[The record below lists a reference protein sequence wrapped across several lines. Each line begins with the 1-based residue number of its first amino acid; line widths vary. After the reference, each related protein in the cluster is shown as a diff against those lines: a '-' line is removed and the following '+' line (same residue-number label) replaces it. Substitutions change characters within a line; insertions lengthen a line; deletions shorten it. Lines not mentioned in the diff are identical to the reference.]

1 MNEDKAFALFR
12 LLFAPIPS
20 LWHTPRKAKATPKS
34 VVVLYQGCQNFK
46 YVANCAI
53 FRKTCDNVILPPAR
67 KESQVGIFFNYLRFF
82 YKSFDG
88 FPSDYLATLAQ
99 MLSCINKVG
108 GGRRGFCGK
117 VTAADHLCGL
127 WRAVNRGVGP
137 FLSRDS
143 CSQGGRGDLT

>member
-1 MNEDKAFALFR
+1 MKTKPLPYFAFCLR
-12 LLFAPIPS
+12 LSLAYGTPHVRRKQLPRVSWYSIRVAKTLNMSPIVRYFAKLAIVFS
-20 LWHTPRKAKATPKS
+20 CLQLEKNRKLA
-34 VVVLYQGCQNFK
+34 
-46 YVANCAI
+46 
-53 FRKTCDNVILPPAR
+53 
-67 KESQVGIFFNYLRFF
+67 FFNHLRFF

-108 GGRRGFCGK
+108 GGRGFCGK

-143 CSQGGRGDLT
+143 CSQGGRWDLT